1 MMAFLKEKI
10 VLETIRIIPEVIY
23 EPIFLSTSHD
33 VSKQC
38 TSMIDCLGY
47 QELGTLTFC

>member
-1 MMAFLKEKI
+1 MVAVLKEKI
-10 VLETIRIIPEVIY
+10 VPETIRIIAEVIY

-38 TSMIDCLGY
+38 TSMIDCMGY
-47 QELGTLTFC
+47 QALGTLTFC

>member
-1 MMAFLKEKI
+1 MVAFLKEKI
-10 VLETIRIIPEVIY
+10 VLETIRIVPEVIY

-38 TSMIDCLGY
+38 TIDCMGY
-47 QELGTLTFC
+47 QALGTLTFC